1 MSNLVTEGG
10 VDRIVPMQ
18 REEYELESAR
28 YRRRDQCGRATHT
41 VSRTA
46 SNIVDYELGIAAPTE
61 QPRHVR
67 RLQAVPAVHHS
78 SRSPPLPLTS
88 DRDTY
93 AAGEACASLNVQAY
107 VDDRATN
114 IEDWLRD
121 SDVQQPPV
129 MDRQDDNLSVM
140 EEPWENI
147 PLFPELDLPY
157 LSTPVTC
164 DNCNAVQSVDC
175 DVVVST
181 DDATVAIQTYDMT
194 DKPDNNNNDVA
205 TVNANVI
212 TKEVVVMIDAET
224 QTTVADIGVL
234 VQEAATQA
242 DINSGDFIC
251 QTDPTQVVECLSD
264 LMQGDIVSIP
274 FMLARTVARRLHLAF
289 SNIFELSVIAAL
301 SYGMAFFECRFMNQL
316 VNMLRPLYAVDPT
329 GRMVMLA
336 LAYELTRRQNRPRM
350 SLVRVSILT
359 SRQILRLRRAWTTG
373 PR

>member
-1 MSNLVTEGG
+1 M
-10 VDRIVPMQ
+10 
-18 REEYELESAR
+18 
-28 YRRRDQCGRATHT
+28 
-41 VSRTA
+41 
-46 SNIVDYELGIAAPTE
+46 
-61 QPRHVR
+61 
-67 RLQAVPAVHHS
+67 
-78 SRSPPLPLTS
+78 
-88 DRDTY
+88 
-93 AAGEACASLNVQAY
+93 
-107 VDDRATN
+107 
-114 IEDWLRD
+114 
-121 SDVQQPPV
+121 
-129 MDRQDDNLSVM
+129 
-140 EEPWENI
+140 
-147 PLFPELDLPY
+147 
-157 LSTPVTC
+157 
-164 DNCNAVQSVDC
+164 
-175 DVVVST
+175 
-181 DDATVAIQTYDMT
+181 
-194 DKPDNNNNDVA
+194 
-205 TVNANVI
+205 
-212 TKEVVVMIDAET
+212 
-224 QTTVADIGVL
+224 ADIGVL

-289 SNIFELSVIAAL
+289 SNIFERSVIAAL